1 MSVPIDRDDSGIT
14 NDEFCRGVLVLTI
27 EASDNGTPK
36 LADTATVWRKFYNI
50 KQLG

>member
-27 EASDNGTPK
+27 KASDNGTPK
-36 LADTATVWRKFYNI
+36 LTDTATVW
-50 KQLG
+50 